1 MKLSSKWS
9 DVLLSEFFCTL
20 AIFFLSLQ
28 AFSRMLNG
36 MARFYS
42 LINLPNMHNICH
54 GLCWVLEQ
62 QTEQD
67 ILCQSLNFG
76 TSRIDANDHIYLL
89 AICCSLGFLNNHF
102 LWCFSYI
109 LPECRNYQPFQN
121 VNVIYKFP
129 MKGVKHVVFF
139 NLI

>member
-1 MKLSSKWS
+1 
-9 DVLLSEFFCTL
+9 
-20 AIFFLSLQ
+20 
-28 AFSRMLNG
+28 MLNG

-76 TSRIDANDHIYLL
+76 TSRIDANDHI
-89 AICCSLGFLNNHF
+89 IFLQFVVLWAF
-102 LWCFSYI
+102 LITISSGAFPTFCPNVGIIS
-109 LPECRNYQPFQN
+109 PFKMLMSFTNFQ
-121 VNVIYKFP
+121 
-129 MKGVKHVVFF
+129 
-139 NLI
+139 